1 MASDLIN
8 SLRKEI
14 ADSKISELEMYAND
28 DGVKDMLDTIQN
40 LRSKM
45 NVEIMDS
52 IKTITQK
59 YQEEIDELEEQY
71 ALLVALKGQNNV

>member
-14 ADSKISELEMYAND
+14 AYSKISELEMYAND

-45 NVEIMDS
+45 NIEIMDS

-71 ALLVALKGQNNV
+71 ALLVALKGQK

>member
-14 ADSKISELEMYAND
+14 ANSKISELEMYAND
-28 DGVKDMLDTIQN
+28 EGVKDMLDTIQN

-45 NVEIMDS
+45 NIEIMDS
-52 IKTITQK
+52 IKNITQK

-71 ALLVALKGQNNV
+71 ALLVSLKGQK